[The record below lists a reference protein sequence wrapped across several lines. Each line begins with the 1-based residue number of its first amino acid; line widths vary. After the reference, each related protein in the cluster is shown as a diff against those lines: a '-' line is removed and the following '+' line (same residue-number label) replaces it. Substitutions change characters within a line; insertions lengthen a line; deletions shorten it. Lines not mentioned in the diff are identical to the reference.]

1 MVSYILS
8 IPRRLWLFLAN
19 LPMERK
25 LIVVFVFVL
34 SLPITYVSYLSSRS
48 TFHSVLQSSTKSA
61 GQMAGNASDTIDRYM
76 ADLKRYTALPLYN
89 TDVQF
94 YLEQQNADWE
104 KNTSMSMFLSYL
116 IHTKEEMT
124 AVYLVDKYGYVFY
137 DRAPGINEL
146 FPAERMAQWRSL
158 TEEAGVAPVV
168 QGRHTI
174 RVNSGEHREVF
185 SVMRTVSSVSMLK
198 PIGMIVFD
206 IDIGL
211 FKGIA
216 EPVNAVTQGNTII
229 IDEHGGLVYGGITA
243 ESGGSGVTADTAA
256 ASAASGIR
264 SYTGAA
270 GSGREQQQDIALLLP
285 QTMGLEGHFQFRLE
299 EQDYL
304 AVYTVSQK
312 TGWTT
317 MVTIPLERILTP
329 VQKTRNT
336 LILTTLAIV
345 AIALV
350 AATFISYALTK
361 PLKSLVRL
369 MKQVQHGNLDVWLSP
384 KYNDEIGMI
393 GSHFNRMIIR
403 VKDLLQE
410 VALTEKRKQKAD
422 MRALQNQ
429 INPHFIYNT
438 LESIRM
444 LAEGSDDPRV
454 AELTYLLGVQMR
466 YGIVRSEEMVSIRH
480 ELDHVRN
487 YLNLL
492 QIRFP
497 DKFRLD
503 IDVPEECLP
512 LPVLK
517 LVFQPVV
524 ENAVFHGLEPKE
536 GPGTVSITAWS
547 EDGKTVF
554 CVADDGVGMDSD
566 TLRLLNSNLI
576 NSTDSEMFGIGLR
589 NVNERLRLHYGSSC
603 GLQVFSEP
611 GRGTRVILR
620 IEEPGDT
627 RGEE

>member
-48 TFHSVLQSSTKSA
+48 TFNSVLQSSTKSA
-61 GQMAGNASDTIDRYM
+61 GQMAGNASDTIDRYI

-94 YLEQQNADWE
+94 YLEQQNTDWE

-146 FPAERMAQWRSL
+146 FPAERMTQWRSL

-206 IDIGL
+206 IDIKL

-216 EPVNAVTQGNTII
+216 DPVNAVTQGNTII
-229 IDEHGGLVYGGITA
+229 VDEHGGLVYGGISADSAGTA
-243 ESGGSGVTADTAA
+243 HTDSPD
-256 ASAASGIR
+256 
-264 SYTGAA
+264 
-270 GSGREQQQDIALLLP
+270 REQQDIALLLEKTGGP
-285 QTMGLEGHFQFRLE
+285 EGHFQIRLE

-350 AATFISYALTK
+350 VATFISHALTK

-403 VKDLLQE
+403 VKDLIQE
-410 VALTEKRKQKAD
+410 VSLTEKRKQKAD

-444 LAEGSDDPRV
+444 LAESSEDPRV
-454 AELTYLLGVQMR
+454 AELTYLLGLQMR
-466 YGIVRSEEMVSIRH
+466 YGIVRSEEMVTVRH

-492 QIRFP
+492 HIRFP
-497 DKFRLD
+497 DKFRLQM
-503 IDVPEECLP
+503 DVPEAFLP
-512 LPVLK
+512 LPLLK

-524 ENAVFHGLEPKE
+524 ENAVFHGLEAKE
-536 GPGTVSITAWS
+536 GPGTILITAWS
-547 EDGKTVF
+547 EEGTTVF
-554 CVADDGVGMDSD
+554 CVADDGVGMDGD
-566 TLRLLNSNLI
+566 TLRLLNSNLLD
-576 NSTDSEMFGIGLR
+576 STDSEKFGIGLR
-589 NVNERLRLHYGSSC
+589 NVNERLRLHYGSAC

-611 GRGTRVILR
+611 GRGTRVIIR
-620 IEEPGDT
+620 IDTLADT
-627 RGEE
+627 RDTE

>member
-1 MVSYILS
+1 MVSYILR

-25 LIVVFVFVL
+25 LIVVFVFLL

-48 TFHSVLQSSTKSA
+48 TFNSVLQSSTKSA
-61 GQMAGNASDTIDRYM
+61 GQMAGSASDTIDRYV
-76 ADLKRYTALPLYN
+76 ADLKRNTALPLYN

-94 YLEQQNADWE
+94 YMEQQYADWD

-116 IHTKEEMT
+116 NHTKDEII
-124 AVYLVDKYGYVFY
+124 AVYLVDKYGSVFY

-146 FPAERMAQWRSL
+146 FPEERMNEWQTL
-158 TEEAGVAPVV
+158 TKGAGVAPVV

-174 RVNSGEHREVF
+174 RVNAGDHCEVF
-185 SVMRTVSSVSMLK
+185 SVLRTITSVSTLK
-198 PIGMIVFD
+198 PIGMLVFD
-206 IDIGL
+206 IDISL

-216 EPVNAVTQGNTII
+216 DPVNTVTQGNTLIVDDQGQLI
-229 IDEHGGLVYGGITA
+229 YGSFNTDVQ
-243 ESGGSGVTADTAA
+243 SRVL
-256 ASAASGIR
+256 
-264 SYTGAA
+264 
-270 GSGREQQQDIALLLP
+270 QQHDIPLLLQNTDQP
-285 QTMGLEGHFQFRLE
+285 EGHFQIHLE
-299 EQDYL
+299 GRDYL
-304 AVYTVSQK
+304 AVYTVSPN

-317 MVTIPLERILTP
+317 IVTIPLERILTP

-345 AIALV
+345 AFALV
-350 AATFISYALTK
+350 VATFISYALTK
-361 PLKSLVRL
+361 PLKSMVRL

-384 KYNDEIGMI
+384 KYNDEIGML

-410 VALTEKRKQKAD
+410 VSLTEKRKQKAD

-444 LAEGSDDPRV
+444 LAESSDDPRV
-454 AELTYLLGVQMR
+454 ARLTYLLGLQMR
-466 YGIVRSEEMVSIRH
+466 YGIVRSDEMVTIRH

-487 YLNLL
+487 YLHLL

-497 DKFRLD
+497 DKFSLN
-503 IDVPEECLP
+503 IEVPEDFLP
-512 LPVLK
+512 LPVIK
-517 LVFQPVV
+517 LVFQPIV

-536 GPGTVSITAWS
+536 GPGAIHITAWT
-547 EDGKTVF
+547 EDGKIVF
-554 CVADDGVGMDSD
+554 CVEDDGVGMDEG
-566 TLRLLNSNLI
+566 TLRLLNNNLM
-576 NSTDSEMFGIGLR
+576 NGADGEMFGIGLR
-589 NVNERLRLHYGSSC
+589 NVNERIRLHYGSAF
-603 GLQVFSEP
+603 GLRVFSEL

-620 IEEPGDT
+620 IDDLSDARVEE
-627 RGEE
+627 

>member
-1 MVSYILS
+1 MVSYILR

-25 LIVVFVFVL
+25 LIVVFIFVL

-61 GQMAGNASDTIDRYM
+61 GQMAGSASDTIDRYI

-174 RVNSGEHREVF
+174 RVNPGEQREVF

-198 PIGMIVFD
+198 PIGMIIFD
-206 IDIGL
+206 IDIKL

-216 EPVNAVTQGNTII
+216 DPVNAVTQGNTII
-229 IDEHGGLVYGGITA
+229 VDESGGLVYGSEA
-243 ESGGSGVTADTAA
+243 EDSPLIDKDTQNV
-256 ASAASGIR
+256 S
-264 SYTGAA
+264 
-270 GSGREQQQDIALLLP
+270 LLLQKTAGP
-285 QTMGLEGHFQFRLE
+285 EGNFQIRLGA
-299 EQDYL
+299 QDYL
-304 AVYTVSQK
+304 AVYTVSQQ

-317 MVTIPLERILTP
+317 LVTIPLERILTP

-345 AIALV
+345 AFALV
-350 AATFISYALTK
+350 VATFISHALTK

-410 VALTEKRKQKAD
+410 VSLTEKRKQKAD

-444 LAEGSDDPRV
+444 LAEGSDEPRV
-454 AELTYLLGVQMR
+454 AELTYLLGLQMR
-466 YGIVRSEEMVSIRH
+466 YGIVRSEEMVTIRH

-503 IDVPEECLP
+503 INVPEELLP

-524 ENAVFHGLEPKE
+524 ENAVFHGLEAKD
-536 GPGTVSITAWS
+536 GPGTLSITAWS

-554 CVADDGVGMDSD
+554 CVEDDGIGMDAE
-566 TLRLLNSNLI
+566 TLRLLNSNLL
-576 NSTDSEMFGIGLR
+576 NSSDSEKFGIGLR
-589 NVNERLRLHYGSSC
+589 NVNERLRLHYGSSS
-603 GLQVFSEP
+603 GLQVHSEP
-611 GRGTRVILR
+611 ERGTRVILR
-620 IEEPGDT
+620 IEDLPDE
-627 RGEE
+627 RGGE

>member
-48 TFHSVLQSSTKSA
+48 TFNSVLQSSTKSA
-61 GQMAGNASDTIDRYM
+61 GQMAGNASDTIDRYI

-146 FPAERMAQWRSL
+146 FPAERMTLWRTL

-206 IDIGL
+206 IDIKL

-216 EPVNAVTQGNTII
+216 DPVNAVTQGNTII
-229 IDEHGGLVYGGITA
+229 VDEHGGLVYGGISADSAGTA
-243 ESGGSGVTADTAA
+243 HADNPD
-256 ASAASGIR
+256 
-264 SYTGAA
+264 
-270 GSGREQQQDIALLLP
+270 REQQDIALLLEKTGGP
-285 QTMGLEGHFQFRLE
+285 EGHFQIRLE

-350 AATFISYALTK
+350 VATFISHALTK

-403 VKDLLQE
+403 VKDLIQE
-410 VALTEKRKQKAD
+410 VSLTEKRKQKAD

-454 AELTYLLGVQMR
+454 AELTYLLGLQMR
-466 YGIVRSEEMVSIRH
+466 YGIVRSEEMVTVRH

-492 QIRFP
+492 HIRFP
-497 DKFRLD
+497 DKFRLQM
-503 IDVPEECLP
+503 DVPEAFLP
-512 LPVLK
+512 LPLLK

-524 ENAVFHGLEPKE
+524 ENAVFHGLEAKE
-536 GPGTVSITAWS
+536 GPGTILITAWS
-547 EDGKTVF
+547 EDSKTVF
-554 CVADDGVGMDSD
+554 CVEDDGVGMDGD
-566 TLRLLNSNLI
+566 TLRLLNSNLLD
-576 NSTDSEMFGIGLR
+576 STDSEKFGIGLR
-589 NVNERLRLHYGSSC
+589 NVNERLRLHYGSAC

-611 GRGTRVILR
+611 GRGTRVIIR
-620 IEEPGDT
+620 IDTLADT
-627 RGEE
+627 RDTE